1 MSSKNGKMGIY
12 TSISFSAIIRKI
24 VDQAGC
30 FENTRDFPSE
40 EIPLGYR
47 LRSPLLL
54 SRNHARSALL
64 TVFSITHPDLFY
76 NADLEMLTAF
86 ILMLTDLRDINII
99 GQSLEKTKF
108 TKRSNDEK
116 PHS

>member
-1 MSSKNGKMGIY
+1 MSSKNRKMGIY

-24 VDQAGC
+24 VNQAGC
-30 FENTRDFPSE
+30 FENTRDFPSK

-47 LRSPLLL
+47 LRSPLLS

-86 ILMLTDLRDINII
+86 ILII
-99 GQSLEKTKF
+99 D
-108 TKRSNDEK
+108 RSKGYKYNRSQPGKDEIYQK
-116 PHS
+116 EQ

>member
-1 MSSKNGKMGIY
+1 MSSKNGKMGIFP
-12 TSISFSAIIRKI
+12 SISLSAIRRKI

-47 LRSPLLL
+47 LRSPLLS
-54 SRNHARSALL
+54 SRNHSRSALL

-86 ILMLTDLRDINII
+86 MLMLTDLGDINII

>member
-1 MSSKNGKMGIY
+1 LIRLGVSKTRGI
-12 TSISFSAIIRKI
+12 S
-24 VDQAGC
+24 
-30 FENTRDFPSE
+30 PSE

-47 LRSPLLL
+47 LRSPLLP

-64 TVFSITHPDLFY
+64 TVFSITHPDLFSI
-76 NADLEMLTAF
+76 ADLEMLTAF
-86 ILMLTDLRDINII
+86 ILILTDLRDINII
-99 GQSLEKTKF
+99 GHSLERTKF